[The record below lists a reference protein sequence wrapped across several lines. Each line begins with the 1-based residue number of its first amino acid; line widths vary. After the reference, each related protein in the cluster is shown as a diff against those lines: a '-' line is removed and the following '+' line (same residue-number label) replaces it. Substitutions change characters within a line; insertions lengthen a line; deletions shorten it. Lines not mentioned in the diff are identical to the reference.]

1 MTKSAKVAQHLR
13 SFKHITSWEAIQKY
27 RVTRLADIIFRLKGK
42 GWLISTVMME
52 TKDGTRFARYIL
64 LKAPKN
70 G

>member
-1 MTKSAKVAQHLR
+1 MTKSGKVAEHLR
-13 SFKHITSWEAIQKY
+13 NFKHITSWEAIQKY
-27 RVTRLADIIFRLKGK
+27 RVTRLADVIFKLKAK

-52 TKDGTRFARYIL
+52 SKEGSRFARYVL